1 MKIKYSSIT
10 KFLIG
15 ILVLMHLCFFLIP
28 LSGTA
33 MFSTS
38 YISKTRMFLFLVLMA
53 FSVIFS
59 IVYTRSDADR
69 VAKFEMLPLGVCCV
83 RAIVGALQTGNA
95 WDDTLA
101 MVWPYLYMII
111 AIPLINIF
119 CANKWKPKKAAK
131 FLVIATSIDTLIK
144 AFMSFYESKTGV
156 MLWPNLV
163 SGEMG
168 YRNGLHRINPSALS
182 ILVIPL
188 SFWLISKATSKR
200 EKLTYI
206 ITILIDFLY
215 AYIIW
220 QARSALL
227 YKTIIIIMMLFLQ
240 QTNDKK
246 KIVMAFML
254 MVGAVVLI
262 NTPTFNSFIDS
273 FSESNKMYGDSTV
286 ARINAYAYYG
296 AMYSKSPFWGIGRL
310 TTSERYALGGGMLED
325 IGFFYGLVQFG
336 IPMVSFYIFMFFR
349 GIYVS
354 IKLRRKNMADSL
366 LCLSMT
372 LLFIMFGVNM
382 DPFYAF
388 ALALPFYMAFVE
400 FVRWNNVK
408 NNKWD
413 KRNICQK
420 WRKR

>member
-10 KFLIG
+10 KFLIC

-38 YISKTRMFLFLVLMA
+38 YIPKTRMLLFLVLVV
-53 FSVIFS
+53 FSVLFS
-59 IVYTRSDADR
+59 MVYTCSDANR
-69 VAKFEMLPLGVCCV
+69 VAKFEMLLLSVCWA

-119 CANKWKPKKAAK
+119 CANEWKPEKAAK

-168 YRNGLHRINPSALS
+168 YRNGLYRINPSALS

-206 ITILIDFLY
+206 ITILIDILY

-254 MVGAVVLI
+254 MV
-262 NTPTFNSFIDS
+262 P
-273 FSESNKMYGDSTV
+273 
-286 ARINAYAYYG
+286 
-296 AMYSKSPFWGIGRL
+296 
-310 TTSERYALGGGMLED
+310 
-325 IGFFYGLVQFG
+325 
-336 IPMVSFYIFMFFR
+336 
-349 GIYVS
+349 
-354 IKLRRKNMADSL
+354 
-366 LCLSMT
+366 
-372 LLFIMFGVNM
+372 
-382 DPFYAF
+382 
-388 ALALPFYMAFVE
+388 
-400 FVRWNNVK
+400 
-408 NNKWD
+408 
-413 KRNICQK
+413 
-420 WRKR
+420 